1 MCEGISIVTQ
11 LAAVAASTLGVVETF
26 ETFTRPGI
34 TGLLVQH
41 VNVVVA
47 LAWLALPAVLMGIS
61 IVTWGTLLTSG
72 TCRGEENIEEER
84 RNER

>member
-11 LAAVAASTLGVVETF
+11 LAAVTALTLGVIETF
-26 ETFTRPGI
+26 ETFTRSGI
-34 TGLLVQH
+34 TGLLIQH

-61 IVTWGTLLTSG
+61 IVTWGTLLTPG
-72 TCRGEENIEEER
+72 TYR
-84 RNER
+84 